1 MSAQTEL
8 LRGAARPGAAAV
20 SSRQATHLASSI
32 LKSSSPRSVLR
43 SSSANSVSSIGGGR
57 RERWYVVQTLV
68 RQEPRAHTQLA
79 AQGFDAFLPRV
90 QRTIRHARTLRTI
103 LSAAFPGYLFV
114 RLDLDRDRWRSVNG
128 TLGVSRMI
136 MGGEAPIPA
145 PEGVVE
151 TIFDYV
157 DPHGV
162 ARFDRDLVEGQSV
175 RIKSGPLANALG
187 ELVRL
192 DANGRVRVL
201 LDIMGG
207 RVETMVARVDLE
219 AA

>member
-1 MSAQTEL
+1 M
-8 LRGAARPGAAAV
+8 
-20 SSRQATHLASSI
+20 
-32 LKSSSPRSVLR
+32 
-43 SSSANSVSSIGGGR
+43 
-57 RERWYVVQTLV
+57 
-68 RQEPRAHTQLA
+68 
-79 AQGFDAFLPRV
+79 
-90 QRTIRHARTLRTI
+90 RTI

-157 DPHGV
+157 DSRGV

>member
-1 MSAQTEL
+1 M
-8 LRGAARPGAAAV
+8 LR
-20 SSRQATHLASSI
+20 
-32 LKSSSPRSVLR
+32 KSP
-43 SSSANSVSSIGGGR
+43 ANSVPTAEAGR
-57 RERWYVVQTLV
+57 SERWYVVQTLV
-68 RQEPRAHTQLA
+68 RQEPRAHAQLA
-79 AQGFDAFLPRV
+79 AQGFEAFLPRV
-90 QRTIRHARTLRTI
+90 QRTIRHARSLRTV

-157 DPHGV
+157 DSRGV

-207 RVETMVARVDLE
+207 RIETMVARVDLE